1 MKLGLINRHGLAAV
15 GAIALATAA
24 GSAYAGGGS
33 HFGVGVNIGG
43 GYRSGVSFGYSS
55 RHFGV
60 GVSVPL
66 GGYRRD
72 YCGPRYYGGYSYG
85 PRYYP
90 SYYSRGYC
98 APRYYYPAYTTS
110 VVYSAPLYV
119 APVYDVPTY
128 TTPYTVVS
136 QTAPAVNTY
145 PTNTYPA
152 NTYPT
157 TVVTAPG
164 TTQNAGSQPLLVQQ
178 TTNINSPGTTQ
189 PSYSSEVRAGSV
201 APAPQPTPFERG
213 LAALQTKEPD
223 DAIVA
228 LKVHLGQHPEDAN
241 AERLLALAQL
251 STGRTAEAAASAREA
266 YKTDLKLASQ
276 PLSPLDLGYN
286 DREFRDLVSRAVIQG
301 NRDNSAA
308 SWLFV
313 SVLMQAEGR
322 TDVARNM
329 LDRAQKAGLEPEVY
343 NALAAE
349 LPLK

>member
-1 MKLGLINRHGLAAV
+1 MNIGLINRHGLAVVA
-15 GAIALATAA
+15 AAALATAA
-24 GSAYAGGGS
+24 GSAQAGGGS

-43 GYRSGVSFGYSS
+43 GYRSGLSFGYSD
-55 RHFGV
+55 RHFGI

-72 YCGPRYYGGYSYG
+72 DCGPRYYGGYYGGYCG

-90 SYYSRGYC
+90 TYYRGYC

-145 PTNTYPA
+145 PT
-152 NTYPT
+152 

-164 TTQNAGSQPLLVQQ
+164 TTQVAQNTPPVVVQQ
-178 TTNINSPGTTQ
+178 TTNVNSPGSGTVQ
-189 PSYSSEVRAGSV
+189 PNLSSEVSASSV
-201 APAPQPTPFERG
+201 NAAQQATAFERG

-223 DAIVA
+223 DAVVA
-228 LKVHLGQHPEDAN
+228 FKVHLGQHPEDAN
-241 AERLLALAQL
+241 SRRLLALAQL
-251 STGRTAEAAASAREA
+251 STGQTAEAASNARAA
-266 YKTDLKLASQ
+266 YKADLKLASQ
-276 PLSPLDLGYN
+276 PLSPIDLGFS